1 MNSDQMKAYTELLT
15 IINHMEANYK
25 EKIPKKMIDFF
36 ERNSAKEYKFKLDLS
51 IPLRQ
56 QKLNSKTLALLAMI
70 NLNYWC
76 ETEKEK
82 KELMEIYSK
91 NEKIYKEELCEK
103 YNLANILNKDKQEE
117 IIEVKEETSMMEMKE
132 SIFKKIVHK
141 ISKVLHL
148 NI

>member
-1 MNSDQMKAYTELLT
+1 MSSEQMKAYTEVLA
-15 IINHMEANYK
+15 IINYMEAKYK
-25 EKIPKKMIDFF
+25 EKIPKKLIDFF
-36 ERNSAKEYKFKLDLS
+36 ERNSAKEYKFKLDLY

-76 ETEKEK
+76 ETEEEK

-91 NEKIYKEELCEK
+91 NEKIYKEELREK

-117 IIEVKEETSMMEMKE
+117 IIDVKDETSMIEMK
-132 SIFKKIVHK
+132 
-141 ISKVLHL
+141 
-148 NI
+148 